1 MYNHHLDTFLCAAD
15 MGSFSRAAEE
25 LFVSPNAV
33 MKQINLLE
41 SHLDLQLFT
50 RDNHGL
56 KLTPAGEVVY
66 REAKAIIRRSNKAL
80 AQARAAAA
88 PKGLIRVGTSLMR
101 PGQRVIELWQEVSGQ
116 CPDIQLQLVSFDD
129 RTKEYSEVVRRLG
142 QDIDIFFG
150 LVPSDRFNS
159 SCNILPLGSYP
170 VCCAMPRSHPLAQR
184 RRLTIQDL
192 HGEQLMMVYRGNSAY
207 IDAVRDDLLQNH
219 PQVEIVDT
227 PDYDMDVLHKC
238 ETSGCL
244 MITAEIWK
252 DIHPSLVTVPV
263 EWGYSVPYGLLYSK
277 HPTETVERFVK
288 AIRTM
293 KGQ

>member
-15 MGSFSRAAEE
+15 EGSFSRAAEK
-25 LFVSPNAV
+25 LYISPNAV

-41 SHLDLQLFT
+41 NHLDLQLFV

-80 AQARAAAA
+80 AQARAAAT

-116 CPDIQLQLVSFDD
+116 CPDIRLQLVPFDD
-129 RTKEYSEVVRRLG
+129 RTKEYSVVVRGLG
-142 QDIDIFFG
+142 RDIDMFFG
-150 LVPSDRFNS
+150 LVPSDRFSS
-159 SCNILPLGSYP
+159 SCNILTLGFYP
-170 VCCAMPRSHPLAQR
+170 VCCAVPRSHPLSR
-184 RRLTIQDL
+184 RQKLTIQDL
-192 HGEQLMMVYRGNSAY
+192 YGEQLMMVYRGNSAY

-238 ETSGCL
+238 EASGCV

-263 EWGYSVPYGLLYSK
+263 DWDYTVPYGLLYSK
-277 HPTETVERFVK
+277 HPTEAVERFIR
-288 AIRTM
+288 AIRTA
-293 KGQ
+293 KGI